1 MSCTRSAADST
12 ENMSMTGSALKR
24 NCEDADKSEVLTS
37 YVQRKGKSALS
48 KTVLLV
54 DDNPVQLSTRQM
66 VLSQAGLEVQVA
78 TSADSALALLRS
90 LSDAQKMG
98 VIVTDHIMPEA
109 TGSDFVRLVRQINPK
124 VPVIVISGLAEAE
137 QEYTG
142 MDILFRQKPCPPPE
156 LIKLVQ
162 AAVAKS
168 GRG

>member
-1 MSCTRSAADST
+1 MLT
-12 ENMSMTGSALKR
+12 TGFAQRR
-24 NCEDADKSEVLTS
+24 NCEAAVNILIFLTS
-37 YVQRKGKSALS
+37 DAPRKGKSAL

-54 DDNPVQLSTRQM
+54 DDNPVQLSTRQL

-90 LSDAQKMG
+90 LSDAQKIG

-109 TGSDFVRLVRQINPK
+109 TGSDFVRLVREINSQ

-137 QEYTG
+137 QEYAG
-142 MDILFRQKPCPPPE
+142 MDVLFRQKPCPPPE
-156 LIKLVQ
+156 LITLVQ

-168 GRG
+168 QRN